1 MHINKKIILIA
12 STLFLF
18 ESAHADLYT
27 ESGND
32 GLGDSFAITFSWNS
46 VTTMIDS
53 VNSVSFTDRVGS
65 YSMANPYI
73 SINALSYAGNGTP
86 WTAYEISDW
95 YPFQKNIVIGLTM
108 TTVPIPTLLAN
119 YGLTPYALTVDGN
132 ATGCCYTYYTN
143 LSSISISPT
152 ISSIPI
158 PTSIALF
165 TSGLLAFSTSRKRQ
179 VKS

>member
-1 MHINKKIILIA
+1 MYIKKLIILIA
-12 STLFLF
+12 TILFSF
-18 ESAHADLYT
+18 EFAHADLYT

-46 VTTMIDS
+46 ITTMIDS

-65 YSMANPYI
+65 YNMANPYI

-86 WTAYEISDW
+86 WTAYDISDW

-108 TTVPIPTLLAN
+108 TTVPIPTQLVN

-152 ISSIPI
+152 ISSVPL
-158 PTSIALF
+158 PAAAWLML
-165 TSGLLAFSTSRKRQ
+165 SGLMVLFGFSHKKT
-179 VKS
+179 VV